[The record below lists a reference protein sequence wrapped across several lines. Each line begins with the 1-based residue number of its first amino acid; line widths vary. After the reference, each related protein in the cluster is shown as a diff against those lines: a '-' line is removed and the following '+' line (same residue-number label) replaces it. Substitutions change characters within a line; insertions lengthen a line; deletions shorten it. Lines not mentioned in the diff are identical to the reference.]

1 MAQIINTRS
10 PFYIKVSDSSLGTAT
25 LKIYIYEGAKNTGSP
40 NAADLKY
47 TITKSE
53 LEANNYVVFEIS
65 ELIRDYIDVKYDGEY
80 DSYSLWVMFDIDVI
94 SQSGD
99 EIFGWTS
106 TPSDLQ
112 NTLAA
117 SGTATGTS
125 TNKLI
130 DSSASFTSTVQVGDI
145 AVEDQSGYFATVT
158 SVDSN
163 TQLTLD
169 DNIYQSG
176 SGYFIY
182 RRSYFNMIAI
192 EGYGYFEEGV
202 NPEPSRTLLQS
213 NKIIYRPSDYNVNI
227 PIFAEDTTSV
237 TYFYNNTEIR
247 TDTISDNDNTNQ
259 KIQYIYSYV
268 NSDTDTYQERVLNDG
283 GTLEESVCLDRFLR
297 NVETSPVDKII
308 INSSG
313 SPEIV
318 KIRTL
323 DCSIYDPIKVTFVNK
338 YGALQDLW
346 FDKKSMNSI
355 NVQSNDYKASVMD
368 FSSTPTYDT
377 SAHQNRVLD
386 LVGKESITMNTGY
399 IDEEY
404 NEVFRQLMLSEQVW
418 MTRLTD
424 TEEVFPLRPRTQSLQ
439 FKTRTNDK
447 LVNYTVEFDF
457 AFDKINTI
465 R

>member
-10 PFYIKVSDSSLGTAT
+10 PFYIKVSDSSLATAT
-25 LKIYIYEGAKNTGSP
+25 LKLYIYEGVKDTSP
-40 NAADLKY
+40 DAADLKY

-53 LEANNYVVFEIS
+53 LEANNQVVFEIS

-80 DSYSLWVMFDIDVI
+80 DSYCVWANAVI
-94 SQSGD
+94 TAEDSSGSS
-99 EIFGWTS
+99 ISSPTV
-106 TPSDLQ
+106 TPSDY
-112 NTLAA
+112 
-117 SGTATGTS
+117 
-125 TNKLI
+125 TNQ
-130 DSSASFTSTVQVGDI
+130 FI
-145 AVEDQSGYFATVT
+145 AV
-158 SVDSN
+158 
-163 TQLTLD
+163 
-169 DNIYQSG
+169 
-176 SGYFIY
+176 
-182 RRSYFNMIAI
+182 

-202 NPEPSRTLLQS
+202 NPEPSRSLFQS
-213 NKIIYRPSDYNVNI
+213 NLIIYRPNDGNINV
-227 PIFAEDTTSV
+227 PVFAEDTNSV
-237 TYFYNNTEIR
+237 AYYNNGTLVR
-247 TDTISDNDNTNQ
+247 SQTISDNDNTNQ
-259 KIQYIYSYV
+259 KIQYISTSGT
-268 NSDTDTYQERVLNDG
+268 SDSATYQERVLEDG
-283 GTLEESVCLDRFLR
+283 GTLESSKCLTDFLSLLDIS
-297 NVETSPVDKII
+297 EVD
-308 INSSG
+308 
-313 SPEIV
+313 EIV
-318 KIRTL
+318 VSYDTNAGTSAHVIKVRTL
-323 DCSIYDPIKVTFVNK
+323 DCSIYDPIRVTFVNK

-355 NVQSNDYKASVMD
+355 NIESNDYKASVMD

-424 TEEVFPLRPRTQSLQ
+424 TEEVLPLRPKTQSLQ

>member
-10 PFYIKVSDSSLGTAT
+10 PFYIKVSDSSLATAT
-25 LKIYIYEGAKNTGSP
+25 LKLYIYEGVKYTTPDG
-40 NAADLKY
+40 ADLKY
-47 TITKSE
+47 TVTKSE
-53 LEANNYVVFEIS
+53 IEGGNYVVFEIS
-65 ELIRDYIDVKYDGEY
+65 ELIRDYVDVKYDGEY
-80 DSYSLWVMFDIDVI
+80 DSYCVWANAVI
-94 SQSGD
+94 TAKNSSGGA
-99 EIFGWTS
+99 ISSPTV
-106 TPSDLQ
+106 TPSDY
-112 NTLAA
+112 
-117 SGTATGTS
+117 
-125 TNKLI
+125 TNQ
-130 DSSASFTSTVQVGDI
+130 FI
-145 AVEDQSGYFATVT
+145 AVD
-158 SVDSN
+158 
-163 TQLTLD
+163 
-169 DNIYQSG
+169 
-176 SGYFIY
+176 
-182 RRSYFNMIAI
+182 
-192 EGYGYFEEGV
+192 GYGYFEEGV

-227 PIFAEDTTSV
+227 PVFAEDTTSV
-237 TYFYNNTEIR
+237 TYFYNNKEIR
-247 TDTISDNDNTNQ
+247 TDSISDDDNTNQ

-313 SPEIV
+313 SPEV
-318 KIRTL
+318 VEIRTL

-424 TEEVFPLRPRTQSLQ
+424 TEEVFPLRPKTQSLQ

>member
-10 PFYIKVSDSSLGTAT
+10 PFYIKVSDSSLTTAT
-25 LKIYIYEGAKNTGSP
+25 LQLYIYEGAKNTGSP
-40 NAADLKY
+40 NGADLKY
-47 TITKSE
+47 TVKKSE
-53 LEANNYVVFEIS
+53 IEGGNYVVFEIS
-65 ELIRDYIDVKYDGEY
+65 ELIRDYIDVKYNGEY
-80 DSYSLWVMFDIDVI
+80 DSYCVWVNAVI
-94 SQSGD
+94 TANGGAISSP
-99 EIFGWTS
+99 TV
-106 TPSDLQ
+106 TPS
-112 NTLAA
+112 NY
-117 SGTATGTS
+117 
-125 TNKLI
+125 TNQ
-130 DSSASFTSTVQVGDI
+130 FV
-145 AVEDQSGYFATVT
+145 AVD
-158 SVDSN
+158 
-163 TQLTLD
+163 
-169 DNIYQSG
+169 
-176 SGYFIY
+176 
-182 RRSYFNMIAI
+182 
-192 EGYGYFEEGV
+192 GYGYFEEGV

-227 PIFAEDTTSV
+227 PVFAEDTTSV
-237 TYFYNNTEIR
+237 TYFYNNTEVR
-247 TDTISDNDNTNQ
+247 TDVISDNDNTNQ

-268 NSDTDTYQERVLNDG
+268 DSDTDTYQDRVLNDD

-297 NVETSPVDKII
+297 NVETSPVDEII
-308 INSSG
+308 INSSS
-313 SPEIV
+313 SPEVV

-377 SAHQNRVLD
+377 TAHQNRVLD
-386 LVGKESITMNTGY
+386 LVGTESITMNTGY

-424 TEEVFPLRPRTQSLQ
+424 TEEVLPLRPKTQSLQ
-439 FKTRTNDK
+439 FKTRVNDK

>member
-10 PFYIKVSDSSLGTAT
+10 PFYIKVSDSSLATAT
-25 LKIYIYEGAKNTGSP
+25 LKLYIYEGVKDTSP
-40 NAADLKY
+40 DAADLKY

-53 LEANNYVVFEIS
+53 LEANNQVVFEIS

-80 DSYSLWVMFDIDVI
+80 DSYCVWANAVI
-94 SQSGD
+94 TAEDSSGSS
-99 EIFGWTS
+99 ISSPTV
-106 TPSDLQ
+106 TPSDY
-112 NTLAA
+112 
-117 SGTATGTS
+117 
-125 TNKLI
+125 TNQ
-130 DSSASFTSTVQVGDI
+130 FI
-145 AVEDQSGYFATVT
+145 AV
-158 SVDSN
+158 
-163 TQLTLD
+163 
-169 DNIYQSG
+169 
-176 SGYFIY
+176 
-182 RRSYFNMIAI
+182 

-202 NPEPSRTLLQS
+202 NPEPSRSLFQS
-213 NKIIYRPSDYNVNI
+213 NLIIYRPNDGNINV
-227 PIFAEDTTSV
+227 PVFAEDTNSV
-237 TYFYNNTEIR
+237 AYYNNGTLVR
-247 TDTISDNDNTNQ
+247 SQTISDNDNTDQ
-259 KIQYIYSYV
+259 KIQYISTSGT
-268 NSDTDTYQERVLNDG
+268 SDSATYQERVLEDG
-283 GTLEESVCLDRFLR
+283 GTLESSKCLTDFLSLLDIG
-297 NVETSPVDKII
+297 EVD
-308 INSSG
+308 
-313 SPEIV
+313 EIV
-318 KIRTL
+318 VSYDTDAGTSAHVIKVRTL
-323 DCSIYDPIKVTFVNK
+323 DCSIYDPIRVTFVNK

-355 NVQSNDYKASVMD
+355 NIESNDYKASVMD

-377 SAHQNRVLD
+377 SAHQSRVLD

-424 TEEVFPLRPRTQSLQ
+424 TEEVLPLRPKTQSLQ

>member
-10 PFYIKVSDSSLGTAT
+10 PFYIKVSDSSLATAT
-25 LKIYIYEGAKNTGSP
+25 LQLYIYEGAKNTGSP

-80 DSYSLWVMFDIDVI
+80 DSYCVWANAVI
-94 SQSGD
+94 SAA
-99 EIFGWTS
+99 E
-106 TPSDLQ
+106 SD
-112 NTLAA
+112 
-117 SGTATGTS
+117 GTAISSPTVLPS
-125 TNKLI
+125 NYTNQ
-130 DSSASFTSTVQVGDI
+130 FV
-145 AVEDQSGYFATVT
+145 AVD
-158 SVDSN
+158 
-163 TQLTLD
+163 
-169 DNIYQSG
+169 
-176 SGYFIY
+176 
-182 RRSYFNMIAI
+182 
-192 EGYGYFEEGV
+192 GYGYFEEGV

-247 TDTISDNDNTNQ
+247 TDTISDDDNTNQ

-346 FDKKSMNSI
+346 FDKKSVNSI
-355 NVQSNDYKASVMD
+355 EVQSNDYKASVMD

>member
-10 PFYIKVSDSSLGTAT
+10 PFYIKVSNSALATAT
-25 LKIYIYEGAKNTGSP
+25 LQLYIYEGAKDTTP
-40 NAADLKY
+40 DAADLKY

-53 LEANNYVVFEIS
+53 LENNNQVVFEIS

-80 DSYSLWVMFDIDVI
+80 DSYCVWANAVI
-94 SQSGD
+94 TAKNSSGST
-99 EIFGWTS
+99 ISSPTV
-106 TPSDLQ
+106 TPSDY
-112 NTLAA
+112 
-117 SGTATGTS
+117 
-125 TNKLI
+125 TNQ
-130 DSSASFTSTVQVGDI
+130 FV
-145 AVEDQSGYFATVT
+145 AVD
-158 SVDSN
+158 
-163 TQLTLD
+163 
-169 DNIYQSG
+169 
-176 SGYFIY
+176 
-182 RRSYFNMIAI
+182 
-192 EGYGYFEEGV
+192 GYGYFEEGV
-202 NPEPSRTLLQS
+202 NPEPSRSLLQS

-227 PIFAEDTTSV
+227 PIFAEDTNSV
-237 TYFYNNTEIR
+237 AYLYNNTTIR
-247 TDTISDNDNTNQ
+247 IDTISDNNNTNQ

-268 NSDTDTYQERVLNDG
+268 NSDTDTYQERVLNDS
-283 GTLEESVCLDRFLR
+283 GTLEESICLDKFLR
-297 NVETSPVDKII
+297 NVDTSPVDKLI
-308 INSSG
+308 INSDTS
-313 SPEIV
+313 SEVIE
-318 KIRTL
+318 IRTL

-346 FDKKSMNSI
+346 FDKKSVNSI
-355 NVQSNDYKASVMD
+355 EVQSNDYKASVMD

-418 MTRLTD
+418 MTKLTE
-424 TEEVFPLRPRTQSLQ
+424 TEEQVLPLRPRTQSLQ

>member
-1 MAQIINTRS
+1 
-10 PFYIKVSDSSLGTAT
+10 VSNSALATAT
-25 LKIYIYEGAKNTGSP
+25 LQLYIYEGAKDTTP
-40 NAADLKY
+40 DAADLKY

-53 LEANNYVVFEIS
+53 LENNNQVVFEIS

-80 DSYSLWVMFDIDVI
+80 DSYCVWANAVI
-94 SQSGD
+94 TAKNSSGST
-99 EIFGWTS
+99 ISSPTV
-106 TPSDLQ
+106 TPSDY
-112 NTLAA
+112 
-117 SGTATGTS
+117 
-125 TNKLI
+125 TNQ
-130 DSSASFTSTVQVGDI
+130 FV
-145 AVEDQSGYFATVT
+145 AVD
-158 SVDSN
+158 
-163 TQLTLD
+163 
-169 DNIYQSG
+169 
-176 SGYFIY
+176 
-182 RRSYFNMIAI
+182 
-192 EGYGYFEEGV
+192 GYGYFEEGV
-202 NPEPSRTLLQS
+202 NPEPSRSLLQS

-227 PIFAEDTTSV
+227 PIFAEDTNSV
-237 TYFYNNTEIR
+237 AYLYNNTTIR
-247 TDTISDNDNTNQ
+247 IDTISDNNNTNQ

-268 NSDTDTYQERVLNDG
+268 NSDTDTYQERVLNDS
-283 GTLEESVCLDRFLR
+283 GTLEESICLDKFLR
-297 NVETSPVDKII
+297 NVDTSPVDKLI
-308 INSSG
+308 INSDTS
-313 SPEIV
+313 SEVIE
-318 KIRTL
+318 IRTL

-346 FDKKSMNSI
+346 FDKKSVNSI
-355 NVQSNDYKASVMD
+355 EVQSNDYKASVMD

-418 MTRLTD
+418 MTKLTE
-424 TEEVFPLRPRTQSLQ
+424 TEEQVLPLRPRTQSLQ

>member
-10 PFYIKVSDSSLGTAT
+10 PFYIKVSDSSLTTAT
-25 LKIYIYEGAKNTGSP
+25 LQLYIYEGAKNTGSP
-40 NAADLKY
+40 NGADLKY
-47 TITKSE
+47 TVKKSE
-53 LEANNYVVFEIS
+53 IEGGNYVVFEIS
-65 ELIRDYIDVKYDGEY
+65 ELIRDYVDVKYDGEY
-80 DSYSLWVMFDIDVI
+80 DSYCVWVNAVI
-94 SQSGD
+94 TANGGAISSP
-99 EIFGWTS
+99 TV
-106 TPSDLQ
+106 TPSDYANQ
-112 NTLAA
+112 
-117 SGTATGTS
+117 
-125 TNKLI
+125 
-130 DSSASFTSTVQVGDI
+130 FV
-145 AVEDQSGYFATVT
+145 AVD
-158 SVDSN
+158 
-163 TQLTLD
+163 
-169 DNIYQSG
+169 
-176 SGYFIY
+176 
-182 RRSYFNMIAI
+182 
-192 EGYGYFEEGV
+192 GYGYFEEGV

-237 TYFYNNTEIR
+237 TYFNNNTEIR
-247 TDTISDNDNTNQ
+247 TDGISDNDNTNQ

-297 NVETSPVDKII
+297 DVDTSPVDKII
-308 INSSG
+308 INSSN
-313 SPEIV
+313 SPEV
-318 KIRTL
+318 VEIRTL

-346 FDKKSMNSI
+346 FDKKSINSI
-355 NVQSNDYKASVMD
+355 EVQSNDYKASVMN

-424 TEEVFPLRPRTQSLQ
+424 TEEVFPLRPKTQSLQ

>member
-10 PFYIKVSDSSLGTAT
+10 PFYIKVSDSSLATAT
-25 LKIYIYEGAKNTGSP
+25 LQLYIYEGVKDTTP
-40 NAADLKY
+40 DAADLKY

-80 DSYSLWVMFDIDVI
+80 DSYCVWANAVI
-94 SQSGD
+94 TAENSSGGT
-99 EIFGWTS
+99 ISSPTV
-106 TPSDLQ
+106 TPSDY
-112 NTLAA
+112 
-117 SGTATGTS
+117 
-125 TNKLI
+125 TNQ
-130 DSSASFTSTVQVGDI
+130 FV
-145 AVEDQSGYFATVT
+145 AVD
-158 SVDSN
+158 
-163 TQLTLD
+163 
-169 DNIYQSG
+169 
-176 SGYFIY
+176 
-182 RRSYFNMIAI
+182 
-192 EGYGYFEEGV
+192 GYGYFEEGV
-202 NPEPSRTLLQS
+202 NPEPSRSLLQS
-213 NKIIYRPSDYNVNI
+213 NKIVYRPSDYNVNI
-227 PIFAEDTTSV
+227 PIFAEDTNSV
-237 TYFYNNTEIR
+237 EYLYNNTTIR
-247 TDTISDNDNTNQ
+247 TDTISDNGNTNQ

-268 NSDTDTYQERVLNDG
+268 NSDTDTYQERVLNDN
-283 GTLEESVCLDRFLR
+283 GTLEESICLDKFLR
-297 NVETSPVDKII
+297 NVDTSPVDKII
-308 INSSG
+308 INSDTS
-313 SPEIV
+313 SEV
-318 KIRTL
+318 VEIRTL

-346 FDKKSMNSI
+346 FDKKSVNSI

-418 MTRLTD
+418 MTRLTE
-424 TEEVFPLRPRTQSLQ
+424 TEEQVLPLRPKTQSLQ

>member
-10 PFYIKVSDSSLGTAT
+10 PFYIKVSDSSLTTAT
-25 LKIYIYEGAKNTGSP
+25 LQLYIYEGAKNTGSP
-40 NAADLKY
+40 NGADLKY
-47 TITKSE
+47 TVKKSE
-53 LEANNYVVFEIS
+53 IEGGNYVVFEIS
-65 ELIRDYIDVKYDGEY
+65 ELIRDYVDVKYDGEY
-80 DSYSLWVMFDIDVI
+80 DSYCVWVNAVI
-94 SQSGD
+94 TANGGAISSP
-99 EIFGWTS
+99 TV
-106 TPSDLQ
+106 TPS
-112 NTLAA
+112 NY
-117 SGTATGTS
+117 
-125 TNKLI
+125 TNQ
-130 DSSASFTSTVQVGDI
+130 FV
-145 AVEDQSGYFATVT
+145 AVD
-158 SVDSN
+158 
-163 TQLTLD
+163 
-169 DNIYQSG
+169 
-176 SGYFIY
+176 
-182 RRSYFNMIAI
+182 
-192 EGYGYFEEGV
+192 GYGYFEEGV
-202 NPEPSRTLLQS
+202 NPEQSRTLLQS

-237 TYFYNNTEIR
+237 TYFYNNIEIR
-247 TDTISDNDNTNQ
+247 TDAISDNDNTNQ

-283 GTLEESVCLDRFLR
+283 GTLEESVCLDRFLG
-297 NVETSPVDKII
+297 NVDTSPVDKII
-308 INSSG
+308 INSSN
-313 SPEIV
+313 SPEV
-318 KIRTL
+318 VEIRTL

-346 FDKKSMNSI
+346 FDKKSINSI
-355 NVQSNDYKASVMD
+355 EVQSNDYKASVMN

-424 TEEVFPLRPRTQSLQ
+424 TEEVFPLRPKTQSLQ

>member
-10 PFYIKVSDSSLGTAT
+10 PFYIKVSDSSLATAT
-25 LKIYIYEGAKNTGSP
+25 LKLYIYEGVKDTSP
-40 NAADLKY
+40 DAADLKY

-53 LEANNYVVFEIS
+53 LEANNQVVFEIS

-80 DSYSLWVMFDIDVI
+80 DSYCVWANAVI
-94 SQSGD
+94 TAEDSSGSS
-99 EIFGWTS
+99 ISSPTV
-106 TPSDLQ
+106 TPSDY
-112 NTLAA
+112 
-117 SGTATGTS
+117 
-125 TNKLI
+125 TNQ
-130 DSSASFTSTVQVGDI
+130 FI
-145 AVEDQSGYFATVT
+145 AV
-158 SVDSN
+158 
-163 TQLTLD
+163 
-169 DNIYQSG
+169 
-176 SGYFIY
+176 
-182 RRSYFNMIAI
+182 

-202 NPEPSRTLLQS
+202 NPEPSRSLFQS
-213 NKIIYRPSDYNVNI
+213 NLIIYRPNDGNINV
-227 PIFAEDTTSV
+227 PVFAEDTNSV
-237 TYFYNNTEIR
+237 AYYNNGTLVR
-247 TDTISDNDNTNQ
+247 SQTISDNDNTDQ
-259 KIQYIYSYV
+259 KIQYISTSGT
-268 NSDTDTYQERVLNDG
+268 SDSATYQERVLEDG
-283 GTLEESVCLDRFLR
+283 GTLESSKCLTDFLSLLDIS
-297 NVETSPVDKII
+297 EVD
-308 INSSG
+308 
-313 SPEIV
+313 EIV
-318 KIRTL
+318 VSYDTNAGTSAHVIKVRTL
-323 DCSIYDPIKVTFVNK
+323 DCSIYDPIRVTFVNK

-355 NVQSNDYKASVMD
+355 NIESNDYKASVMD

-424 TEEVFPLRPRTQSLQ
+424 TEEVLPLRPKTQSLQ